1 MGGVFSHSA
10 TTTVSSVLVGS
21 AIHIGCMAL
30 GMLFLGKAA
39 VDVPA
44 AKAISAVPDG
54 A

>member
-21 AIHIGCMAL
+21 AIHIGCMVL
-30 GMLFLGKAA
+30 GMFFLGKAA
-39 VDVPA
+39 VNAPKFATPVA
-44 AKAISAVPDG
+44 AEDG